1 MDSRR
6 YRPVNTAEESWVSDK
21 AGPAAEHGDWLEFA
35 MNSSYG
41 KVEAAAA
48 DPFYK
53 VRDNVNAQVERIK
66 VKHDK
71 FQDLLHNGDG
81 VLGLGSADLRE
92 QRKVL
97 LKEIKS
103 AEKDIRGLQVAIDM
117 IEKNR

>member
-1 MDSRR
+1 MHSYCRIGTDS
-6 YRPVNTAEESWVSDK
+6 
-21 AGPAAEHGDWLEFA
+21 GGDDNHYGGDDI

-41 KVEAAAA
+41 RVDMVLAGEAAAG

-53 VRDNVNAQVERIK
+53 VRDSVNAHVERIK

-71 FQDLLHNGDG
+71 FQDLLHNGDEI
-81 VLGLGSADLRE
+81 LGLGIADLRE

>member
-1 MDSRR
+1 MHRYCRVDS
-6 YRPVNTAEESWVSDK
+6 
-21 AGPAAEHGDWLEFA
+21 GGDDNHYLDDI

-41 KVEAAAA
+41 RVDQVLAGEAAAG

-53 VRDNVNAQVERIK
+53 VRDSVNAHVERIK

>member
-1 MDSRR
+1 MHRYCRVVDSDNH
-6 YRPVNTAEESWVSDK
+6 YLD
-21 AGPAAEHGDWLEFA
+21 DI

-41 KVEAAAA
+41 RVDMVLAGEAAAG

-53 VRDNVNAQVERIK
+53 VRDSVNAHVERIK

-81 VLGLGSADLRE
+81 VLGLGSADLRA